1 MSCRVLCECMACHPP
16 SSPHTHTLSLS
27 LVFTLSHICTRLC
40 WRRLLCGLQQKWMKL
55 ACWCFARP
63 VWRTGTKIV
72 TVGLALRAPQTCRIG
87 FLRASTGRR
96 GRDQSILL
104 TCSCRRH
111 RLWLIGGPH
120 SQTIQTS
127 RHTDRDRQTNKW
139 TIFFFYSARPRF
151 LVGRFPH
158 TQPPQYF

>member
-1 MSCRVLCECMACHPP
+1 MIICCLVVSCLVSSCRVLCECVACHPP

-111 RLWLIGGPH
+111 RLWLIGGPY

-127 RHTDRDRQTNKW
+127 RHTDRDRQTNGQ
-139 TIFFFYSARPRF
+139 RQ
-151 LVGRFPH
+151 L
-158 TQPPQYF
+158 